1 MSPAPLDEQLDFDLD
16 ALEVKNRGVFRFKL
30 EGRVITLSDPNRV
43 DWKILAEMQQPIEL
57 LKHVANLEDREWL
70 REHPIPIEDL
80 KRVMDKYAQ
89 KFELPEM
96 GKGAGSVI

>member
-1 MSPAPLDEQLDFDLD
+1 MSAPLDEEIDFDLD
-16 ALEVKNRGVFRFKL
+16 SLEAKKRGVFRFKL
-30 EGRVITLSDPNRV
+30 AGRVITLSDPNRV

-57 LKHVANLEDREWL
+57 LKHVASAEDRDWL
-70 REHPIPIEDL
+70 RQHPIPIEDL
-80 KRVMDKYAQ
+80 KQVMDKYAK

>member
-1 MSPAPLDEQLDFDLD
+1 MSPAPLDEELDIDLD
-16 ALEVKNRGVFRFKL
+16 ALEVKDRGVFRFKL
-30 EGRVITLSDPNRV
+30 AGRVITLSDPNRV

-57 LKHVANLEDREWL
+57 LKHVMSEEDKDWL

-80 KRVMDKYAQ
+80 KRTMDKYAQ
-89 KFELPEM
+89 KFQLPEM